1 MGEAFANKLPEVISV
16 NSTTNDDG
24 FEADVSEEEDRN
36 RLIAYLLESKS
47 QIKTLVFNQPFMME
61 PSKPNEA
68 ATGSKRLEEKIKQER
83 VAKMKQDVSI
93 LVETPLML
101 NTDLLD
107 NGLLADGCRIV

>member
-1 MGEAFANKLPEVISV
+1 
-16 NSTTNDDG
+16 
-24 FEADVSEEEDRN
+24 
-36 RLIAYLLESKS
+36 
-47 QIKTLVFNQPFMME
+47 ME

-68 ATGSKRLEEKIKQER
+68 ATGSKRLEEKIKHER
-83 VAKMKQDVSI
+83 VAKMKHEVSI